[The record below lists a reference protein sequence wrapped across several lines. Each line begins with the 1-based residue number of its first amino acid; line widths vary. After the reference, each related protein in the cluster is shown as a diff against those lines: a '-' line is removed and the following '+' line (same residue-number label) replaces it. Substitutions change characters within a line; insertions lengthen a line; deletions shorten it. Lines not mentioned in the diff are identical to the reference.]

1 MPLRFAL
8 PVVLCSPPGVETFE
22 TAKWLGGM
30 SKAKVAGVD
39 TGGERQTQTDT
50 DTERDTERQRDR
62 DRVCV
67 RGHEPC

>member
-1 MPLRFAL
+1 
-8 PVVLCSPPGVETFE
+8 
-22 TAKWLGGM
+22 M